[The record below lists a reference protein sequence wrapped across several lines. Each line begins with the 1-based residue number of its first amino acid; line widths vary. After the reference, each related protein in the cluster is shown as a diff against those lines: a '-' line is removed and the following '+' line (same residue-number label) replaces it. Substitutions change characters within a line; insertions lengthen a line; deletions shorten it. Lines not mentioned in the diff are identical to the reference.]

1 MLDGAVGGATWPWS
15 GLVFPST
22 CGRPLSGFSKIK
34 LLWDR
39 EIVNALRSRGEG
51 TAVAPWRLHDLRRA
65 VATGMQARKVPREV
79 VEAVLNH
86 VSALRGTIV
95 GVYQCYE
102 YRHEKRAALRKW
114 GRHIATITAA

>member
-1 MLDGAVGGATWPWS
+1 MKGKNREGLPLRIAVQ
-15 GLVFPST
+15 
-22 CGRPLSGFSKIK
+22 CSGFPQHSER
-34 LLWDR
+34 LSDYPGHERDR
-39 EIVNALRSRGEG
+39 EIANALLSRGEG
-51 TAVAPWRLHDLRRA
+51 TAVAPWRLHDLRRT

-102 YRHEKRAALRKW
+102 YHDEKRAALRKW